1 MVGLPPLEK
10 KKGSMSTICGPSI
23 HPVDAKTSEDLSIRL
38 AECSTGT
45 ECAQHQ
51 CTDAEGIIVKQPV

>member
-1 MVGLPPLEK
+1 
-10 KKGSMSTICGPSI
+10 MSTICGPSI

-45 ECAQHQ
+45 ERAQHQ